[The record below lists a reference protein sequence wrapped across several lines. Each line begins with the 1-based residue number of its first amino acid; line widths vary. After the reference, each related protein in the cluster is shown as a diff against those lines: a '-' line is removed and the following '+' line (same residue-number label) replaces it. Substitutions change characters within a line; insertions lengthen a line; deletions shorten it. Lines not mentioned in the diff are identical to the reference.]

1 MNERLLREWVRSCL
15 VEQAQILTIIGSE
28 DDPEKRYPLNK
39 DQARIIK
46 NWIETGMIPD
56 EDVMRGQD
64 WVPIE
69 PHTSEGAKNKILDI
83 LPPGK
88 QAQFEKL
95 VGPKKGGG
103 YGEIATKPGG
113 ILDALTK
120 LMMEIGEEAVA
131 AAMFAG
137 SFSAPPE
144 NSCKPIDLGAAAP
157 LEPLF
162 EVREQGTGDVVGK
175 GEILLAFAFPDTSA
189 NPGGDYDVTISSA
202 NYHVKDLVGSTLDIP
217 LGKNDW
223 WNPEKGMFPFKQLAG
238 GRKGQKAQLG
248 KLSKGAMEKGFPTVQ
263 KIYTDAAKG
272 NASAIDIR
280 DSTIS
285 FQGNAAN
292 QGDIAKH
299 FSNTLDALV
308 AGSQT
313 YGKASGVIYAR
324 EGVLHVCGRKGS
336 YFNRTD
342 RNALRVGPSTL
353 VALENRYPYKAA
365 LEYKASNKKKAAA
378 AKELEK
384 IIDATDTR
392 IIALGNPTDE
402 AIKAKIGSAG
412 QARGYLR
419 AKLDIATTTKTE
431 QMTNPW
437 GSINDWEKNSDTG
450 HVKIFDDL
458 REKLGLSLPTT
469 PATPPLETSG
479 KVYDDLRSLIREN
492 LLLEELTK
500 SDKKEI
506 EKLARKQ
513 AMAIMDKEGWD
524 KKEIEKLAKKQA
536 EDAIKKALGVS
547 FLGTKGNINKF
558 VTDVTQDTAEKWLKD
573 KATQQQVADIAKK
586 VMKKLYKHLAMSSPQ
601 IIDRIK
607 V

>member
-1 MNERLLREWVRSCL
+1 MKMNERLLREWVRSCL

-189 NPGGDYDVTISSA
+189 NPGGDYD
-202 NYHVKDLVGSTLDIP
+202 
-217 LGKNDW
+217 
-223 WNPEKGMFPFKQLAG
+223 
-238 GRKGQKAQLG
+238 
-248 KLSKGAMEKGFPTVQ
+248 
-263 KIYTDAAKG
+263 
-272 NASAIDIR
+272 
-280 DSTIS
+280 
-285 FQGNAAN
+285 
-292 QGDIAKH
+292 
-299 FSNTLDALV
+299 
-308 AGSQT
+308 
-313 YGKASGVIYAR
+313 
-324 EGVLHVCGRKGS
+324 
-336 YFNRTD
+336 
-342 RNALRVGPSTL
+342 
-353 VALENRYPYKAA
+353 
-365 LEYKASNKKKAAA
+365 
-378 AKELEK
+378 
-384 IIDATDTR
+384 
-392 IIALGNPTDE
+392 
-402 AIKAKIGSAG
+402 
-412 QARGYLR
+412 
-419 AKLDIATTTKTE
+419 
-431 QMTNPW
+431 
-437 GSINDWEKNSDTG
+437 
-450 HVKIFDDL
+450 
-458 REKLGLSLPTT
+458 
-469 PATPPLETSG
+469 
-479 KVYDDLRSLIREN
+479 
-492 LLLEELTK
+492 
-500 SDKKEI
+500 
-506 EKLARKQ
+506 
-513 AMAIMDKEGWD
+513 
-524 KKEIEKLAKKQA
+524 
-536 EDAIKKALGVS
+536 
-547 FLGTKGNINKF
+547 
-558 VTDVTQDTAEKWLKD
+558 
-573 KATQQQVADIAKK
+573 
-586 VMKKLYKHLAMSSPQ
+586 
-601 IIDRIK
+601 
-607 V
+607 